1 MMTTVKQVV
10 LKASGTPQGM
20 AEMLEAWKTKHSE
33 MELASL
39 DCMTTVGPGATLYR
53 SIVMT
58 LRTTDDSPA
67 EQPIK
72 GAERG

>member
-1 MMTTVKQVV
+1 
-10 LKASGTPQGM
+10 M
-20 AEMLEAWKTKHSE
+20 AEMLEAWKTKHSN

-39 DCMTTVGPGATLYR
+39 DSMTTVGPGATLER

-58 LRTTDDSPA
+58 LRAIDDSPA